1 MIGRVDPSLVL
12 LVLCLTISHSSSQIL
27 SSKCFL
33 DIIIPECVYL
43 LVYDVI
49 NPSPFNGSNLTT
61 TDPNCP
67 SLMVCFN
74 ITSKLI
80 NGDFGPMDS
89 LNGQLG
95 RFFAFNQNDSRL
107 TFFVNPTVSTVV
119 LYFFNSPPSGIGL
132 PQLKVILSGNTT
144 VPYFFSNNDDLTLT
158 DSQLR
163 SVTLHL
169 NQNLTTIQIGFIFPV
184 TSRIDWF
191 LVSEVQFFTGKI
203 LNVWLV
209 HYYIIINRYSCISSS
224 GRYCI

>member
-1 MIGRVDPSLVL
+1 M
-12 LVLCLTISHSSSQIL
+12 
-27 SSKCFL
+27 
-33 DIIIPECVYL
+33 YL
-43 LVYDVI
+43 LLYYPSGVYDVI
-49 NPSPFNGSNLTT
+49 NPSPFNGSSLTT

-67 SLMVCFN
+67 SLKDCFN

-107 TFFVNPTVSTVV
+107 LFNLFPAVPTVV
-119 LYFFNSPPSGIGL
+119 LYFFNSPANGIGL
-132 PQLKVILSGNTT
+132 PQLKVVNKNNANN

-163 SVTLHL
+163 SVTLNLSQELL
-169 NQNLTTIQIGFIFPV
+169 NLQINFTFSPN
-184 TSRIDWF
+184 SRIDWF
-191 LVSEVQFFTGKI
+191 LVSEVQFFNGKI

-209 HYYIIINRYSCISSS
+209 YYYIIINRYSCISSS

>member
-1 MIGRVDPSLVL
+1 M
-12 LVLCLTISHSSSQIL
+12 
-27 SSKCFL
+27 
-33 DIIIPECVYL
+33 
-43 LVYDVI
+43 I

-67 SLMVCFN
+67 SLFCFAN
-74 ITSKLI
+74 TSKLI

-119 LYFFNSPPSGIGL
+119 LYFFNSPANGIGL
-132 PQLKVILSGNTT
+132 PQLKIMVALNSPP

-169 NQNLTTIQIGFIFPV
+169 NQSSSAIQIDFIFPV
-184 TSRIDWF
+184 NSRIDWF
-191 LVSEVQFFTGKI
+191 LVSEVQLFNGKI
-203 LNVWLV
+203 LNVWLMY
-209 HYYIIINRYSCISSS
+209 YYIIINRYSCISSS